1 MTGTEEEEEEVDPL
15 RVRKPPP
22 GLDKDERRDWRE
34 EEAQRIADLQD
45 QARTGGFRAVK
56 ASAPPKGLGRAG
68 RQAWREA
75 DRENRSR
82 RLQAESASS
91 ESDRYVG
98 ALVLMVAVGLVIG
111 LRVLFSGGSDGPVPP
126 PAPGATAVTIQIT
139 PTTTASM
146 WGEGGGE

>member
-1 MTGTEEEEEEVDPL
+1 MTDTQDVDPL

-22 GLDKDERRDWRE
+22 GLTKDERRDFRE

-56 ASAPPKGLGRAG
+56 ATAPPKGLGRSG

-82 RLQAESASS
+82 RVQAEAAGSA
-91 ESDRYVG
+91 SDRYVG
-98 ALVLMVAVGLVIG
+98 AMVLMVIIGVVIA
-111 LRVLFSGGSDGPVPP
+111 LRVMFSGGDEATPQPSTSP
-126 PAPGATAVTIQIT
+126 PAVTYQATPTAVPQVTVT
-139 PTTTASM
+139 PTK
-146 WGEGGGE
+146 GE

>member
-1 MTGTEEEEEEVDPL
+1 MTDTEDVDPL

-22 GLDKDERRDWRE
+22 GLTKDERRDFRE

-56 ASAPPKGLGRAG
+56 ATGAAEG

-82 RLQAESASS
+82 RLATEAASS
-91 ESDRYVG
+91 ASDRYVG
-98 ALVLMVAVGLVIG
+98 AMVLMVVIG
-111 LRVLFSGGSDGPVPP
+111 VVIAMRVLFSAGNDQPAPP
-126 PAPGATAVTIQIT
+126 PSSPPVVSYQATPTAVPQVTVT
-139 PTTTASM
+139 PTK
-146 WGEGGGE
+146 GE

>member
-1 MTGTEEEEEEVDPL
+1 MTDTEGVDPL

-22 GLDKDERRDWRE
+22 GLTKDERRDFRE

-56 ASAPPKGLGRAG
+56 TTAPPKGLGRSG

-82 RLQAESASS
+82 RLATEAASS
-91 ESDRYVG
+91 ASDRYVG
-98 ALVLMVAVGLVIG
+98 AMVLMVIIGVVIA
-111 LRVLFSGGSDGPVPP
+111 LRVMFSGGDEATPQPSTSP
-126 PAPGATAVTIQIT
+126 PAVTYQATPTAVPQVTVT
-139 PTTTASM
+139 PTK
-146 WGEGGGE
+146 GE